1 MDTLLNRFIKYV
13 QCGSESHNERK
24 FCELIESELD
34 DLGIRHDRQEVGLGL
49 GSNGWNILAKVEGD
63 PDRKPFLF
71 VFHLDTVAPGEGI
84 EVAVDKG
91 TIRSKGKTVL
101 GADGK
106 LAIALVLDAVASL
119 RKAGG
124 IRRPMEMLFTVCQEV
139 GLEGALYADYSHIE
153 SEEALVIDHFVLGEA
168 LTHTPWRVCFSL
180 EICGR
185 SSHVITGYEDSAN
198 ALKAAVD
205 IVHQIDLGRIN
216 DGLSINVS
224 DFVSLSKTNIIP
236 QHARFDLEVRA
247 FDENDLK
254 ASVERIRGLAE
265 NVTAQ
270 MNCSFTMQETNSI
283 PACDFSVHTDLFE
296 RLEDIYS
303 MSGIALR
310 RARSFGCL
318 DATCTNNIGIRT
330 VPLGINIYNS
340 HSVREYVEFDEMQQA
355 SKLVKN
361 IICQF

>member
-13 QCGSESHNERK
+13 QCGSESHNERD
-24 FCELIESELD
+24 FCELIEGELD
-34 DLGIRHDRQEVGLGL
+34 NLGIWHDRQEVGLGI
-49 GSNGWNILAKVEGD
+49 GSNGWNILAKVEGN
-63 PDRKPFLF
+63 PEKKPFLF
-71 VFHLDTVAPGEGI
+71 VFHLDTVAPGNGI
-84 EVAVDKG
+84 DVAVDNG
-91 TIRSKGKTVL
+91 TIRSRGNTIL

-119 RKAGG
+119 QKAGG
-124 IRRPMEMLFTVCQEV
+124 IDRPMEMLFTVCQEV

-168 LTHTPWRVCFSL
+168 LTHTPWRVCFNI
-180 EICGR
+180 EVFGR

-205 IVHQIDLGRIN
+205 IIHQIELGRIN

-236 QHARFDLEVRA
+236 QYARFDLEVRA
-247 FDENDLK
+247 FDEKDLK
-254 ASVERIRGLAE
+254 SSVERIRELSE
-265 NVTAQ
+265 SVTGQ
-270 MNCSFTMQETNSI
+270 MNCSFTMKETNSI

-296 RLEDIYS
+296 RLEGIYS
-303 MSGIALR
+303 MSGIALK

-340 HSVREYVEFDEMQQA
+340 HSVRERVEFDEMQQA
-355 SKLVKN
+355 SRLIKN
-361 IICQF
+361 IIIHF